1 MYIFVT
7 TGIMFSMLAENT
19 SGAQCFF
26 ADGKDMYQIK
36 KKDDD
41 PQEELLYG
49 CSQVS

>member
-7 TGIMFSMLAENT
+7 MWSLSLLAENT

-36 KKDDD
+36 KKEDD